1 MGVWETFGTPL
12 RLATFAALLTLVAV
26 AVAAVRGRRPRVSAG
41 RAGLAGTILVVVL
54 ATALPREQPW
64 VGPGE
69 RVLALGEGGLD
80 GWRVVLDA
88 PGSLAAIVLIASV
101 LLYIPFGFFGSLAH
115 PDHPGWVISGAALLS
130 ILVEAWQLYVIGG
143 LASTDDVLLNLVG
156 TGIGWGL
163 ARLFLRG
170 LDGELL
176 ALLGLPDHPASY
188 AAPVGG
194 DDRERVGNAGGAAA
208 EGDGATATRTRGAS
222 RRPPDLARR
231 HPGRP
236 GWRLRGGR
244 GGIRRQRSDRG
255 DR

>member
-1 MGVWETFGTPL
+1 MGLWETFGTPL
-12 RLATFAALLTLVAV
+12 RLATFAGLVTLVAV

-41 RAGLAGTILVVVL
+41 RAGLAGSILVVVL
-54 ATALPREQPW
+54 ATALPRERPW

-80 GWRVVLDA
+80 GWRVILDA

-115 PDHPGWVISGAALLS
+115 PEHPAWVISGAALLS

-156 TGIGWGL
+156 TAIGWGL
-163 ARLFLRG
+163 ARLLLRG
-170 LDGELL
+170 LDGDGT
-176 ALLGLPDHPASY
+176 AIPGRRDRPASY

-194 DDRERVGNAGGAAA
+194 DDRERVGSAGGSAA
-208 EGDGATATRTRGAS
+208 EGDVASTPRPRGAS
-222 RRPPDLARR
+222 RRPPHLARR

-236 GWRLRGGR
+236 GERLRGGR
-244 GGIRRQRSDRG
+244 GGIRRQRGDRG